1 VTGTA
6 RVLDTGALLSYAAG
20 ESAVV
25 GATLLAAAERGLSV
39 AVPVTCVAEAYQS
52 ASAEV
57 ALMLDLLFSL
67 PAVRV
72 VALQPADG
80 ATVGGIAKA
89 AGRLGLAHA
98 CLITMVER
106 IAVMTAEPATALEI
120 IEDYQLVWGV

>member
-20 ESAVV
+20 ESTVV
-25 GATLLAAAERGLSV
+25 GATLLAAAEQGLTV
-39 AVPVTCVAEAYQS
+39 AVPVTCVAEAYQR
-52 ASAEV
+52 APEDV
-57 ALMLDLLFSL
+57 ALMLDLFFSL

-72 VALQPADG
+72 AVLEAADG
-80 ATVGGIAKA
+80 VTVGGIAKA

-106 IAVMTAEPATALEI
+106 IAVMTADPATAMEI
-120 IEDYQLVWGV
+120 IQDYHLVWGV